1 MDGARLI
8 IILLLLEVE
17 SGEASDA
24 NDSKS
29 YNHKTI
35 VNLKTNN
42 PEMLKILYFAKVSS
56 RNIFLIFQSH
66 P

>member
-35 VNLKTNN
+35 VNLKTNTFVQN
-42 PEMLKILYFAKVSS
+42 
-56 RNIFLIFQSH
+56 LIFC
-66 P
+66 